1 MSGER
6 LLVVDETDGER
17 GALADALR
25 GRGFEV
31 AETPDGQAGLERIS
45 ARPVDLVFCDHHAV
59 LSDGRQLLDVLSRE
73 QPDVPIIVMTGEAT
87 LDEVMDVL
95 RLGAT
100 DYLIKPLAD
109 ADRLVQAID
118 NALERTRLRQENS
131 LVKLELEAANKQL
144 QDYVEELH
152 QDQRAGR
159 QVQLGMLPP
168 SPMAID
174 GFRLQHHIVPSL
186 FLSGDFVDY
195 FRITERH
202 FVFYIAD
209 VSGHGASS
217 AFVTV
222 LLKNFSRRLR
232 REYRPRMLSE
242 PGEILRWLNR
252 EILDS
257 RMDRHVTM
265 FVGVVDCAT
274 ETLSYA
280 NAGHFPCP
288 VLVTEG
294 EARFLEIPGK
304 PLGLFEDYRLESG
317 RTELPLGASLALFSV
332 GLLEIMD
339 APSVIEKEATLLAGV
354 RRVADASPS
363 DIDALCHAFGLLP
376 DLEAPDDIAC
386 LLIARTA

>member
-6 LLVVDETDGER
+6 LLVVDEADAER
-17 GALADALR
+17 SALAAALR

-31 AETPDGQAGLERIS
+31 TETKDGRAGLERMS
-45 ARPVDLVFCDHHAV
+45 AWPVDLVFCDHRAV
-59 LSDGRQLLDVLSRE
+59 LADGRPMLAALSRE
-73 QPDVPIIVMTGEAT
+73 LPDVPVIVMTGEAT

-100 DYLIKPLAD
+100 DYLIKPLGD
-109 ADRLVQAID
+109 ADRLVQAVD

-131 LVKLELEAANKQL
+131 LVKQELEAANQQL

-252 EILDS
+252 EILES

-274 ETLSYA
+274 DTLAYA

-288 VLVTEG
+288 VLVSSG
-294 EARFLEIPGK
+294 EARFLELPGK
-304 PLGLFEDYRLESG
+304 PLGLFDDYRLESG
-317 RTELPLGASLALFSV
+317 RTELPPDASLALFSD
-332 GLLEIMD
+332 GLLEVIE
-339 APSVIEKEATLLAGV
+339 APSVVAKEAELLARV
-354 RRVADASPS
+354 RRVAEASPS
-363 DIDALCHAFGLLP
+363 DIDALCRAFGLSP
-376 DLEAPDDIAC
+376 ALEAPDDIAC
-386 LLIARTA
+386 LLVARVA

>member
-6 LLVVDETDGER
+6 LLVVDDADGER
-17 GALADALR
+17 GALVAALR
-25 GRGFEV
+25 GRGFDV
-31 AETPDGQAGLERIS
+31 AETPDGCSGLERLS
-45 ARPVDLVFCDHHAV
+45 EWPADLVFCDHRAV
-59 LSDGRQLLDVLSRE
+59 LGDGRPMLDALSRE
-73 QPDVPIIVMTGEAT
+73 LPDVPVIVMTGEAT

-100 DYLIKPLAD
+100 DYLTKPLTD
-109 ADRLVQAID
+109 ANRLVQAVD

-131 LVKLELEAANKQL
+131 LVKQELEAANQQL

-159 QVQLGMLPP
+159 QVQFGMLPP

-274 ETLSYA
+274 DTLAYA

-288 VLVTEG
+288 ALVTGG

-317 RTELPLGASLALFSV
+317 RTDLPPDASLALFSD
-332 GLLEIMD
+332 GLLEVID
-339 APSVIEKEATLLAGV
+339 APSVVAKEAELLSRV
-354 RRVADASPS
+354 RRVAEEAPS
-363 DIDALCHAFGLLP
+363 DLDALCGAFGLTP

-386 LLIARTA
+386 LLVARVT